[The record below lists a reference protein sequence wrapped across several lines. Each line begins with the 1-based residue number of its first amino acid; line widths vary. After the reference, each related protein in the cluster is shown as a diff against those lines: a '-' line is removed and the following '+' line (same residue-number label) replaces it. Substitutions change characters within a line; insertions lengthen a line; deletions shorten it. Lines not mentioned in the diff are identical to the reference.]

1 MENIVVA
8 KMLGGPDEY
17 KFMYN
22 DLPLD
27 KICPL
32 CHSWLGFREI
42 NPNFKPSKKKSCL
55 RCTYDG
61 FMFVSEVFR
70 QFCIDNQYPHLEF
83 IPYPKAP
90 GYYYLYPKMVYPLD
104 PIRRK
109 VKFINKCSL
118 CGNYEGIIGSAPSY
132 TQTGFNLPSNDFI
145 YRTNLEFGTKEMKKF
160 NYIIGLE
167 TAKKMKAAKLP
178 GLLFYD
184 VYK

>member
-27 KICPL
+27 KVCPI

-55 RCTYDG
+55 RSTYDS
-61 FMFVSEVFR
+61 FMFVSEDFR
-70 QFCIDNQYPHLEF
+70 RFCMENEYPYLNF
-83 IPYPKAP
+83 TPFPKSP
-90 GYYYLYPKMVYPLD
+90 GYYSFYSKMVYPLD
-104 PIRRK
+104 SIRRK
-109 VKFINKCSL
+109 VEFLKRCPS
-118 CGNYEGIIGSAPSY
+118 CGNYEEIIGSVPSF
-132 TQTGFNLPSNDFI
+132 TQLGFVLPSNDFI
-145 YRTNLEFGTKEMKKF
+145 YRTNLEFGTKEQKSF
-160 NYIIGLE
+160 DIVVGLE
-167 TAKKMKAAKLP
+167 TMKKMKAAKLN
-178 GLLFYD
+178 GLYFTD

>member
-17 KFMYN
+17 KFMYD

-83 IPYPKAP
+83 IPFPKAP

-104 PIRRK
+104 PIQGH
-109 VKFINKCSL
+109 VKFIRKCSL
-118 CGNYEGIIGSAPSY
+118 CGNYEEIIISGHFF
-132 TQTGFNLPSNDFI
+132 TQPGFYLSSNDFI
-145 YRTNLEFGTKEMKKF
+145 YRTDLEFGTKEMKMF

-178 GLLFYD
+178 GLLLYD